1 VYGSKVCGVWEVFVL
16 VYNRRMKYQ
25 SSAKNDRGEQGV
37 SDLTA
42 SNAQAGHARAT
53 EYAATMR
60 AAMSD
65 SSYKLPEASLRLP
78 FDSVLY
84 EKSRVLAAKLAG
96 PKLNYVVTIGIGGS
110 NLGTKAVYE
119 AIFGTLDAH
128 SPFAPKML
136 FADTCSPEILSDITE
151 ILVNEIISPE
161 ELIIVVASKS
171 GTTTETIVNASV
183 LITALEQKL
192 GSLSSRIVC
201 ITDEGSVLWQ
211 TGEKQGFHLLPIP
224 KMVGGRYSVFS
235 PVGIFPLLCVG
246 LEVDRMLKGAQEA
259 VHDSVERGV
268 ESNAYRAAEDVLAW
282 NENGALVFDM
292 FLFQPEFESL
302 GKWYRQLFAESLGK
316 ETAKNGTSTTHRMIP
331 TVSIGSTDLH
341 SAEQMHLAFP
351 SLVART
357 LVRVNAPHWEHEF
370 LASDRVFAPLVPGL
384 AGRAPCHI
392 MDAIYEGVKEAYRTR
407 GVQFAEIELP
417 DLTLESLGAL
427 LQFEM
432 CMVMHLANLLNIN
445 AFDQPNVETYK
456 EATRRILG
464 GK

>member
-1 VYGSKVCGVWEVFVL
+1 M
-16 VYNRRMKYQ
+16 YNEGMKYQ
-25 SSAKNDRGEQGV
+25 SSAKNDRGEKGAR
-37 SDLTA
+37 DK
-42 SNAQAGHARAT
+42 ARAT

-65 SSYKLPEASLRLP
+65 RTYKLPEASLRLP
-78 FDSVLY
+78 FDNVLY
-84 EKSRVLAAKLAG
+84 EKSQTLAKELAG

-136 FADTCSPEILSDITE
+136 FADTCSPEVLSDITE
-151 ILVNEIISPE
+151 ILINEIVSTE

-183 LITALEQKL
+183 LISALEQKL
-192 GSLSSRIVC
+192 GSLAKRIVC
-201 ITDEGSVLWQ
+201 ITDEGSALWQ
-211 TGEKQGFHLLPIP
+211 TGERQGFHLLPIP

-235 PVGIFPLLCVG
+235 PVGVFPLLCVG
-246 LEVDRMLKGAQEA
+246 LEVDRMLKGAQEV
-259 VHDSVERGV
+259 VHNCVERGA
-268 ESNAYRAAEDVLAW
+268 ESDAYRAAEDMFVW
-282 NENGALVFDM
+282 NENGAVIFDM

-316 ETAKNGTSTTHRMIP
+316 ETTKEGVPTTHRMVP

-351 SLVART
+351 DLIART

-370 LASDRVFAPLVPGL
+370 VADDLVFAPLVPGV

-392 MDAIYEGVKEAYRTR
+392 MDAIYKGVKETYSAHRVRY
-407 GVQFAEIELP
+407 AEIELP
-417 DLTLESLGAL
+417 DLSLESIGAF

-432 CMVMHLANLLNIN
+432 CSVMHLAHLLRIN
-445 AFDQPNVETYK
+445 AFDQPNVEAYK
-456 EATRRILG
+456 HATRRILG

>member
-1 VYGSKVCGVWEVFVL
+1 M
-16 VYNRRMKYQ
+16 YNREMKYQ

-37 SDLTA
+37 SDRT
-42 SNAQAGHARAT
+42 RAT

-65 SSYKLPEASLRLP
+65 KAYSLPEASLRLP

-84 EKSRVLAAKLAG
+84 ERSRVLASQLAG
-96 PKLNYVVTIGIGGS
+96 QKLNYVVNVGIGGS

-136 FADTCSPEILSDITE
+136 FADTCSPELLSDITE
-151 ILVNEIISPE
+151 ILLSEITIPE
-161 ELIIVVASKS
+161 EVIFIIVSKS
-171 GTTTETIVNASV
+171 GATTETIVNASV
-183 LITALEQKL
+183 LISALEQKF
-192 GSLSSRIVC
+192 GSLAKRIVC
-201 ITDEGSVLWQ
+201 ITDEGSSLWQ

-246 LEVDRMLKGAQEA
+246 LEVDRMLKGAQEV
-259 VHDSVERGV
+259 VHSCVERGA
-268 ESNAYRAAEDVLAW
+268 ESDAYRAAEDMLAW
-282 NENGALVFDM
+282 NEQGMMVFDM

-316 ETAKNGTSTTHRMIP
+316 ETTEEGVPTIHHMIP
-331 TVSIGSTDLH
+331 TVSVGSTDLH

-351 SLVART
+351 GLIART

-370 LASDRVFAPLVPGL
+370 LAADLVFAPLVPGI
-384 AGRAPCHI
+384 AGRAPCHV
-392 MDAIYEGVKEAYRTR
+392 MDAIYEGVKEAYRAR
-407 GVQFAEIELP
+407 GVSFAEIELP
-417 DLTLESLGAL
+417 DLSLETIGTF

-432 CMVMHLANLLNIN
+432 CRVMHLAHLLRVN
-445 AFDQPNVETYK
+445 AFDQPNVESYK
-456 EATRRILG
+456 QATRRILG

>member
-1 VYGSKVCGVWEVFVL
+1 
-16 VYNRRMKYQ
+16 MKYQ
-25 SSAKNDRGEQGV
+25 SSAKRGQGEQNTI
-37 SDLTA
+37 S
-42 SNAQAGHARAT
+42 HERAAV
-53 EYAATMR
+53 YAATMR

-65 SSYKLPEASLRLP
+65 GAYKLPEASLRLP
-78 FDSVLY
+78 FDSALY
-84 EKSRVLAAKLAG
+84 EKSRMLASQLAG
-96 PKLNYVVTIGIGGS
+96 PKLNYVVNIGIGGS

-136 FADTCSPEILSDITE
+136 FADTCSPEMISDIAE
-151 ILVNEIISPE
+151 IVLNEVSKAE
-161 ELIIVVASKS
+161 EVIVVVVSKS

-183 LITALEQKL
+183 LVAALEQKL
-192 GSLSSRIVC
+192 GPLASRIVC
-201 ITDEGSVLWQ
+201 ITDEGSALWQ

-246 LEVDRMLKGAQEA
+246 LEVDRMLKGAQEV
-259 VHDSVERGV
+259 VHDCVERGA
-268 ESNAYRAAEDVLAW
+268 ESNAYRAAQDMFTWSE
-282 NENGALVFDM
+282 EGAVVFDM

-316 ETAKNGTSTTHRMIP
+316 ETTEDGERTTRRMIP

-341 SAEQMHLAFP
+341 SVEQMHLAFP
-351 SLVART
+351 EFVART

-370 LASDRVFAPLVPGL
+370 QATDRVFAPIVPGV

-392 MDAIYEGVKEAYRTR
+392 MDAIYEGVKEAYRER
-407 GVQFAEIELP
+407 GVSFAEVELP
-417 DLTLESLGAL
+417 DLTLESIGAF

-432 CMVMHLANLLNIN
+432 CRVMYLAHLLRVN
-445 AFDQPNVETYK
+445 AFDQPNVESYK
-456 EATRRILG
+456 QATRRILG